1 MVNTFFFC
9 SKISMQYFEDSFLR
23 NFVFALLNASPKTKY
38 IFFYWFLRFFLV
50 EIASILFPERT
61 FLKDVVFKIHNIKMI
76 TTSSRIEWL

>member
-1 MVNTFFFC
+1 MPLLKPN
-9 SKISMQYFEDSFLR
+9 IYFSIDFLD
-23 NFVFALLNASPKTKY
+23 
-38 IFFYWFLRFFLV
+38 FFLV

>member
-1 MVNTFFFC
+1 MPLLKPN
-9 SKISMQYFEDSFLR
+9 IYFSIDFL
-23 NFVFALLNASPKTKY
+23 N
-38 IFFYWFLRFFLV
+38 FLV